1 MSPSSS
7 RLQFRPPVTIYVVFH
22 PRSEECRDL
31 AGHLHDWF
39 RLKFDEGD
47 GTEAGLPVWF
57 RARLRNGGIH
67 PPVPWPEAELNVLV
81 VLADDHL
88 VADAAWRTALETL
101 STEAEAS
108 ASVVLPVPVDVSSF
122 RLGFLFAQRNRLHAG
137 ESRPDDESEAPTE
150 PTAREARA
158 QRISNRARILRRG
171 ITEAITRELRRPPIA
186 LQQGLV
192 PALASSH
199 PVPLDVFLSHAKR
212 DGREIARNLRDG
224 LADFGQMKTWFDE
237 NDLPAGYAWA
247 SPMVNAA
254 EKQTAA
260 LISIVTDA
268 YPTRP
273 WCRKEVNVARQ
284 PREINLGLPSA
295 EESGGSITAWTVQ
308 PAVAVT
314 RGRTSWSRPM
324 AQLAQVP
331 HLGWPEKP
339 EEVNRCIADVVDR
352 LLLEALLVTFYRRL
366 APVLA
371 REYLG
376 RSHNIALL
384 TWVPDPWS
392 IAHVRGALLERD
404 PSRAWILAYPG
415 HGLRSAERQELEV
428 LLRSMEKGHGQPQF
442 VLTTQERLHE
452 LDMAEP
458 QRRLQ
463 VVLSG
468 GGRPDDVEPAGM
480 GVEHLNDLM
489 VRLTRRLLERGHRI
503 AYGGSL
509 SDYRANLTK
518 AIIATAQ
525 GWDRVA
531 SDDPSPGTTAPPLAK
546 DLETPPLVNYAAWPF
561 YAYITPRQRAELTG
575 ICHFI
580 DVDPVDEPPP
590 IAAKDAKDTESEHA
604 RMTADALTRMR
615 RLATNN
621 SQVRIV
627 MGGSIRG
634 WRGWIPGIVEEVLC
648 SYEQGQPCL
657 IIGGFGGCAGEL
669 AAFLLDADRP
679 WPEALTLADA
689 EAKDAPFQ
697 TLLRT
702 PGARDEA
709 GNRFATAQT
718 SLEQFRRELHGD
730 EAWPTAVPRELFLR
744 LLTSSSPSSTID
756 LTLRALQAVVA
767 SQSPKRSA

>member
-1 MSPSSS
+1 MGDTSF
-7 RLQFRPPVTIYVVFH
+7 QAVIRPLTIYVIFH
-22 PRSEECRDL
+22 PRSAESRDL

-47 GTEAGLPVWF
+47 STEAGLPIWF
-57 RARLRNGGIH
+57 RARLRGGAVH
-67 PPVPWPEAELNVLV
+67 PPVAWSEAQLNVVV
-81 VLADDHL
+81 VLADDQM
-88 VADAAWRTALETL
+88 VADAAWRPALEALT
-101 STEAEAS
+101 AEADAS
-108 ASVVLPVPVDVSSF
+108 GSVVLPVPVDVSSF
-122 RLGFLFAQRNRLHAG
+122 RLRFLFARRNRLHAG
-137 ESRPDDESEAPTE
+137 EARPDDEPEAPTD
-150 PTAREARA
+150 PLAREARA
-158 QRISNRARILRRG
+158 QRISSRARILRRG
-171 ITEAITRELRRPPIA
+171 VTEAITRELRRHPPSYVE
-186 LQQGLV
+186 GPV
-192 PALASSH
+192 PALASSL
-199 PVPLDVFLSHAKR
+199 PEPLDVFLSHAKR
-212 DGREIARNLRDG
+212 DGRAIARSLRDG
-224 LADFGQMKTWFDE
+224 MADFGQMKTWFDE

-247 SPMVNAA
+247 SPMVDAA

-273 WCRKEVNVARQ
+273 WCRREVNVARQ
-284 PREINLGLPSA
+284 PREVDLGLPRNA
-295 EESGGSITAWTVQ
+295 EGGRGIITAWTVQ

-331 HLGWPEKP
+331 HLGWPDQLGD
-339 EEVNRCIADVVDR
+339 VGRCIADVVDR

-371 REYLG
+371 RQHANG
-376 RSHNIALL
+376 SRNIAFL

-392 IAHVRGALLERD
+392 VAHVRGALLERD
-404 PSRAWILAYPG
+404 PSRRWILAYPG
-415 HGLRSAERQELEV
+415 HGLRSAERRELEL
-428 LLRSMEKGHGQPQF
+428 LLRSMETGRREPQF
-442 VLTTQERLHE
+442 VLATQERLHE
-452 LDMAEP
+452 VEGSGASEP
-458 QRRLQ
+458 LR

-468 GGRPDDVEPAGM
+468 GGRPEDVEPAGI

-489 VRLTRRLLERGHRI
+489 VRLTRRLLERGHRV

-525 GWDRVA
+525 GWDRITDDDAASRLPVA
-531 SDDPSPGTTAPPLAK
+531 SSAK
-546 DLETPPLVNYAAWPF
+546 ELETPPLVNYAAWPF
-561 YAYITPRQRAELTG
+561 YAHITPRQRAELTG

-580 DVDPVDEPPP
+580 NVDPVDEPP
-590 IAAKDAKDTESEHA
+590 IAAKDARDSEPEHA
-604 RMTADALTRMR
+604 RMMADALTRMR
-615 RLATNN
+615 RLAT
-621 SQVRIV
+621 QEGHVRIV

-669 AAFLLDADRP
+669 ASFLLDAARP

-689 EAKDAPFQ
+689 EAKDAPFRI
-697 TLLRT
+697 LLRS

-709 GNRFATAQT
+709 VNRFAAAQT
-718 SLEQFRRELHGD
+718 SFELFRRQLHGD
-730 EAWPTAVPRELFLR
+730 EPWPAAVPRELFRR
-744 LLTSSSPSSTID
+744 LLTSASPSSAID
-756 LTLRALQAVVA
+756 LALRALEAFA
-767 SQSPKRSA
+767 DRKLRGDE